1 MGKGVDFDG
10 IRPPLPSVNKP
21 AINSPMNVNVPLG
34 ARAYD
39 IVIEP
44 GALASLSVRM
54 KELGLAAKRGLI
66 VTDDQVGPL
75 YAQAIGLDFP
85 VATIPAGEGS
95 KSQEQLFRLYD
106 AAMDAGL
113 DRKAVVVALGGG
125 VVGDLAGYLAASYMR
140 GLKFVQ
146 VPTSL
151 LAMVDS
157 AVGGKTGINLP
168 RGKNLIGA
176 FHQPS
181 LVVCDITS
189 LNTLPPRELR
199 AGLAEVIKYG
209 IIYDADFFADLEA
222 HIDHALELD
231 PDVLTRLVAR
241 SCAIK
246 AEVVGQDETES
257 GLRAILN
264 FGHTLGH
271 AIEAVAGYGTYLHGE
286 AIAVGMVFAARL
298 SGLPTEQTQRIER
311 LFERMGL
318 PRRAPES
325 RWEALRHA
333 MNVDKKTESGQL
345 RFVLA
350 RDIGRV
356 EFGVA
361 VEEARLREVWEG
373 L

>member
-1 MGKGVDFDG
+1 
-10 IRPPLPSVNKP
+10 
-21 AINSPMNVNVPLG
+21 MNMNITVPLG

-39 IVIEP
+39 IVIES
-44 GALASLSVRM
+44 GALSSLSARM
-54 KELGLAAKRGLI
+54 KELDLAAGRGLI
-66 VTDDQVGPL
+66 VTDDHVGPL
-75 YAQAIGLDFP
+75 YARTTGLDYP
-85 VATIPAGEGS
+85 VATIPSGEES

-106 AAMDAGL
+106 AAIDAGL
-113 DRKAVVVALGGG
+113 DRKAVVIALGGG
-125 VVGDLAGYLAASYMR
+125 VVGDLAGYVAASYMR

-181 LVVCDITS
+181 LVVCDLAVLS
-189 LNTLPPRELR
+189 TLPPRELR

-209 IIYDADFFADLEA
+209 VIYDAEFFAYIE
-222 HIDHALELD
+222 DHLDQALNLD
-231 PDVLTRLVAR
+231 SAVMEHLVAR

-286 AIAVGMVFAARL
+286 AIAIGMVFAARV
-298 SGLPTEQTQRIER
+298 SGLPGAQQQRIR
-311 LFERMGL
+311 AVFQRCGL
-318 PRRAPES
+318 PVKAPELSWTALRRAMS
-325 RWEALRHA
+325 
-333 MNVDKKTESGQL
+333 VDKKSESGL
-345 RFVLA
+345 PKFVLA
-350 RDIGRV
+350 RDIGSV
-356 EFGVA
+356 EYGVA
-361 VEEARLREVWEG
+361 VNEDRLRQAWESM
-373 L
+373 